1 MLEGVLRH
9 CTDMTI
15 KHQMTD
21 SHGQSEIGFAFSHLL
36 GFRLLPRLKP
46 IHSQQLEL
54 VEAGTQDTYPH
65 IKEALGKAIN
75 WESIAQQYEMMVKN
89 ASALKTGTAD
99 ADARLRRFTRSSIQQ
114 PPYQELCQPGRAMN

>member
-36 GFRLLPRLKP
+36 GFRLKP
-46 IHSQQLEL
+46 IHSQKLAL
-54 VEAGTQDTYPH
+54 VEARTQDAYPH
-65 IKEALGKAIN
+65 LKEAL
-75 WESIAQQYEMMVKN
+75 ES
-89 ASALKTGTAD
+89 
-99 ADARLRRFTRSSIQQ
+99 RLIGSQ
-114 PPYQELCQPGRAMN
+114 